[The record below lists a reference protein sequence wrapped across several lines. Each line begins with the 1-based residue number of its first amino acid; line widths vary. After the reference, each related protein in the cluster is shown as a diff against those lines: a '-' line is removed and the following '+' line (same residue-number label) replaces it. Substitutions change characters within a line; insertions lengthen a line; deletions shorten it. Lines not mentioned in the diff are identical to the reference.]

1 MSVTVRIIDGVL
13 GDPAPVL
20 PPAAQFGAAIVF
32 DGVVRSDEG
41 GRTIRALAYEV
52 YEPMASN
59 MLAELGR
66 EILAKHGLVAMMV
79 EHSRG
84 EVPVGQRSF
93 RLSVH
98 ALHRAEALA
107 AVGEF
112 IDRMKRD
119 VPIWKTALHDSPP
132 ATS

>member
-1 MSVTVRIIDGVL
+1 MSATVRIIDGAL

-66 EILAKHGLVAMMV
+66 EMLAKHGLVAIMV

-93 RLSVH
+93 RLTVH
-98 ALHRAEALA
+98 ALHRAESLA

-132 ATS
+132 VPS

>member
-1 MSVTVRIIDGVL
+1 MSATVRIVDGAI

-20 PPAAQFGAAIVF
+20 SPAAQFGAAIVF

-66 EILAKHGLVAMMV
+66 EMLAKHGLVAIMV

-84 EVPVGQRSF
+84 EVLVGQRSF
-93 RLSVH
+93 RLTVH

-119 VPIWKTALHDSPP
+119 VPIWKTALHGSPP
-132 ATS
+132 APS

>member
-1 MSVTVRIIDGVL
+1 MSVTIRIIDGPL
-13 GDPAPVL
+13 GEPVSIFF
-20 PPAAQFGAAIVF
+20 PAAQFGAAIVF

-41 GRTIRALAYEV
+41 GRTIRALNYEV

-66 EILAKHGLVAMMV
+66 EMLTKHELVSIMV

-93 RLSVH
+93 RLTVH
-98 ALHRAEALA
+98 ALHRAESLA

-119 VPIWKTALHDSPP
+119 VPIWKTALHVNPP
-132 ATS
+132 APA

>member
-1 MSVTVRIIDGVL
+1 MSTTVRIIDGAL
-13 GDPAPVL
+13 GNPAPAL

-32 DGVVRSDEG
+32 DGVVRADEG

-59 MLAELGR
+59 MLTELGR
-66 EILAKHGLVAMMV
+66 EMLAKHGLVAIVV

-93 RLSVH
+93 RLTVH

-119 VPIWKTALHDSPP
+119 VPIWKTALDEAPTAS
-132 ATS
+132 

>member
-1 MSVTVRIIDGVL
+1 MSATVRIIDGAL
-13 GDPAPVL
+13 GNPAPAL

-32 DGVVRSDEG
+32 DGVVRADEG

-59 MLAELGR
+59 MLTELGR
-66 EILAKHGLVAMMV
+66 EMLAKHGLVAIMV

-93 RLSVH
+93 RLTVH

-119 VPIWKTALHDSPP
+119 VPIWKSALDEAPTAS
-132 ATS
+132 

>member
-1 MSVTVRIIDGVL
+1 MSATVRIIDGAL

-66 EILAKHGLVAMMV
+66 EMLAKHGLVAIMV

-93 RLSVH
+93 RLTVH
-98 ALHRAEALA
+98 ALHRAESLA

-119 VPIWKTALHDSPP
+119 VPIWKTALHGSPAAP
-132 ATS
+132 S

>member
-1 MSVTVRIIDGVL
+1 MSTTVRIIDGAL
-13 GDPAPVL
+13 GNQASVL

-32 DGVVRSDEG
+32 DGVVRADEG

-59 MLAELGR
+59 MLTELGR
-66 EILAKHGLVAMMV
+66 EMLAKHGLVAIVV

-93 RLSVH
+93 RLTVH

-119 VPIWKTALHDSPP
+119 VPIWKTALDEAPTAS
-132 ATS
+132 

>member
-1 MSVTVRIIDGVL
+1 MSTTVHIIDGAL
-13 GDPAPVL
+13 GTQAPVL

-32 DGVVRSDEG
+32 DGVVRADEG
-41 GRTIRALAYEV
+41 GRIIRALSYEL

-59 MLAELGR
+59 MLTELGR
-66 EILAKHGLVAMMV
+66 EMLAKHGLVAIVV

-93 RLSVH
+93 RLTVH

-119 VPIWKTALHDSPP
+119 VPIWKTALTDAPTAS
-132 ATS
+132 

>member
-1 MSVTVRIIDGVL
+1 MSTTVRIIDGAL
-13 GDPAPVL
+13 GTQAPVL

-32 DGVVRSDEG
+32 DGVVRADEG
-41 GRTIRALAYEV
+41 GRIIRALSYEL

-59 MLAELGR
+59 MLTELGR
-66 EILAKHGLVAMMV
+66 EMLAKHGLVAIMV

-93 RLSVH
+93 RLTVH

-119 VPIWKTALHDSPP
+119 VPIWKTALTDAPTAS
-132 ATS
+132 

>member
-1 MSVTVRIIDGVL
+1 MSATVRIIDGVI

-20 PPAAQFGAAIVF
+20 SPAAQFGAAIVF

-66 EILAKHGLVAMMV
+66 EILAQHGLVAIMV

-93 RLSVH
+93 RLTVH

-119 VPIWKTALHDSPP
+119 VPIWKTALHDSPTVP
-132 ATS
+132 S

>member
-1 MSVTVRIIDGVL
+1 MSTTVRIIDGAL
-13 GDPAPVL
+13 GNPAPAL

-32 DGVVRSDEG
+32 DGVVRADEG

-59 MLAELGR
+59 MLTELGR
-66 EILAKHGLVAMMV
+66 EMLAKHGLVAIMV

-93 RLSVH
+93 RLTVH

-119 VPIWKTALHDSPP
+119 VPIWKSALDEAPTAS
-132 ATS
+132 

>member
-1 MSVTVRIIDGVL
+1 MSTTVRIIDGAL
-13 GDPAPVL
+13 GTQAPVL

-32 DGVVRSDEG
+32 DGVVRADEG
-41 GRTIRALAYEV
+41 GRIIRALAYEV

-59 MLAELGR
+59 MLTELGR
-66 EILAKHGLVAMMV
+66 EMLAKHGLVAIMV

-84 EVPVGQRSF
+84 EVPVGQLSF
-93 RLSVH
+93 RLTVH

-119 VPIWKTALHDSPP
+119 VPIWKTALTDAPMAS
-132 ATS
+132 

>member
-1 MSVTVRIIDGVL
+1 MSTTVRIIDGAL
-13 GDPAPVL
+13 GTQAPVL

-32 DGVVRSDEG
+32 DGVVRADEG
-41 GRTIRALAYEV
+41 GRIIRALSYEL

-59 MLAELGR
+59 MLTELGR
-66 EILAKHGLVAMMV
+66 EMLAKHGLVAIMV

-93 RLSVH
+93 RLTVH

-119 VPIWKTALHDSPP
+119 VPIWKTALDEAPTAS
-132 ATS
+132 

>member
-1 MSVTVRIIDGVL
+1 MSTTVRIIDGAL
-13 GDPAPVL
+13 GNPAPAL
-20 PPAAQFGAAIVF
+20 PPAAQFGAAIVI
-32 DGVVRSDEG
+32 DGVVRADEG

-59 MLAELGR
+59 MLTELGR
-66 EILAKHGLVAMMV
+66 EMLAKHGLVAIVV

-93 RLSVH
+93 RLTVH

-119 VPIWKTALHDSPP
+119 VPIWKTALDEAPTAS
-132 ATS
+132 